1 MIARGSAIILV
12 IVGTLPG
19 AGTAHAQA
27 AVGRI
32 SIFGIGGAGTFS
44 DDEGNLG
51 GGFVGGGGV
60 GIDLSRSVRL
70 EVAVTTTHH
79 EQIGSIT
86 WEGRPTVATGRML
99 WQFART
105 SSRVR
110 AFAGGGL
117 GFGHYSGTRT
127 DTIYDSPLQ
136 PPRLETVAFTV
147 NGLTAE
153 GGGGVDIRLS
163 ARAFIRPEAWLV
175 MMGGERTQGLEPT
188 LVMPR
193 ASASV
198 GIRF

>member
-1 MIARGSAIILV
+1 MVRGSAIVLV
-12 IVGTLPG
+12 IL
-19 AGTAHAQA
+19 AILAASGTAHAQTA
-27 AVGRI
+27 AGRA
-32 SIFGIGGAGTFS
+32 SIFGIAAAGTFG

-51 GGFVGGGGV
+51 GGFVGGGGL

-99 WQFART
+99 WHFARP

-110 AFAGGGL
+110 AFAGAGL

-127 DTIYDSPLQ
+127 DRVYDSPQQ
-136 PPRLETVAFTV
+136 PPRMETVAFTV

-163 ARAFIRPEAWLV
+163 ARAFMRPEAWLV
-175 MMGGERTQGLEPT
+175 MMGGERTEGLEPT
-188 LVMPR
+188 FVMPR
-193 ASASV
+193 AGVSV
-198 GIRF
+198 GVRF